1 MTTASGLLTTE
12 DLLDEVLAPGAGARN
27 YLPVDGGSSAAYVTP
42 L

>member
-12 DLLDEVLAPGAGARN
+12 DLLDEVLAHGAGARN
-27 YLPVDGGSSAAYVTP
+27 YLPVDRGSSAAYVTP